1 MDVTRG
7 CTPFWQ
13 PNPNQPTHPTSS
25 VVQIEN
31 RIGTYLIKYPFL
43 YYISLPDWMYIRGG
57 SGLFVGV
64 FRVLRPDWVPTSTT
78 CMSANPEKCP
88 QCTCTN
94 VFCSPQGTS
103 RASFLRYEIEKGL
116 RAVYPPNI
124 LRLKLKPGLS
134 VIQIQRVL
142 SLRLTPTK
150 GAQASP
156 VCEIFTES

>member
-31 RIGTYLIKYPFL
+31 RIGTYRIISFL

-78 CMSANPEKCP
+78 CMSANPENCP

-94 VFCSPQGTS
+94 IFCSTS
-103 RASFLRYEIEKGL
+103 CSTRARACTMVHKRFLVLTGAGAPMHYNYHNYYNKSRKCHSAL
-116 RAVYPPNI
+116 PP
-124 LRLKLKPGLS
+124 S
-134 VIQIQRVL
+134 
-142 SLRLTPTK
+142 
-150 GAQASP
+150 SP
-156 VCEIFTES
+156 LIRT

>member
-1 MDVTRG
+1 MCGSHWTIREGITQLEEEGGSLVTRG

-31 RIGTYLIKYPFL
+31 RIGTYLIISFL

-88 QCTCTN
+88 QCTSQARTCYSAPMS
-94 VFCSPQGTS
+94 SP
-103 RASFLRYEIEKGL
+103 
-116 RAVYPPNI
+116 
-124 LRLKLKPGLS
+124 
-134 VIQIQRVL
+134 
-142 SLRLTPTK
+142 
-150 GAQASP
+150 SP
-156 VCEIFTES
+156 AGVPEPAP